1 MVQTFL
7 IQGCWN
13 GCSVGVS
20 STVLRIW
27 AGEQLV
33 DIQIGF
39 VTDHRDKATDESKGG
54 RDEGLGLLLHKT
66 LLEGKWDFGCTCLWQ
81 QSLHTRGEDLKD
93 LFFSVH
99 LKQWTL
105 STVVCCVGGYAHKHI
120 YSSICQDQRPASSV
134 LSYFLHYLL
143 RQGCSLSL
151 ESGLGR
157 LTGQG
162 ISRTRCPSL
171 PPVPRLTLMRI
182 LGSELRFLYFQ
193 SKCFAHLAIFPA
205 PDDLILNNSFKL

>member
-27 AGEQLV
+27 ACERLV

-39 VTDHRDKATDESKGG
+39 VTDHRDKATDESKRG

-66 LLEGKWDFGCTCLWQ
+66 LLEGKRDVGCTCLWQ

-93 LFFSVH
+93 LVFSVH

-105 STVVCCVGGYAHKHI
+105 STVVCCVGGVRTQAHLFKHLP
-120 YSSICQDQRPASSV
+120 RPEV
-134 LSYFLHYLL
+134 GIKCPPQLL
-143 RQGCSLSL
+143 PTLPAETGMLT
-151 ESGLGR
+151 ESGIWAR
-157 LTGQG
+157 
-162 ISRTRCPSL
+162 
-171 PPVPRLTLMRI
+171 
-182 LGSELRFLYFQ
+182 
-193 SKCFAHLAIFPA
+193 
-205 PDDLILNNSFKL
+205 